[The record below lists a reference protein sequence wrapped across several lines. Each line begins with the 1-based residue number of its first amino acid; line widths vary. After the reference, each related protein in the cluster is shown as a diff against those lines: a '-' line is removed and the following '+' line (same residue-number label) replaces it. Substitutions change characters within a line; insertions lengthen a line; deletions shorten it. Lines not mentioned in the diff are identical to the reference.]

1 MNQPNS
7 LKIYLLA
14 IVLAVN
20 AMILQYDNS
29 VFASTKTI
37 KTINTNTQQRLGNVE
52 WKPYLRFGNALYPS
66 YLIATASIPDD
77 DDDDTPHVLGN
88 PRTLLGIGIINPAA
102 NTSVKVEIKIDQ
114 LGVVGTFQDI
124 LKEPNQAYLI
134 FPKIPYPFDKL
145 TKVKQ
150 ITPANVTFNLYV
162 NNKPVGQ
169 KVETIEIH
177 SINECVR
184 GYKTAKGKY
193 HDTRWMYAAYVNE
206 QHPLI
211 DQLLGEALDTK
222 VVKAFN
228 GYQKSKDQVY
238 DQVFAIWYLFQ
249 RKGFNYSSIT
259 TTPTSGTNQKV
270 KTQTVRF
277 LNESIKTAQANCVDG
292 SVLFASMLRKIGI
305 DPFLVI
311 IPNHCFIGFYLD
323 KEHTEKAFLE
333 TTLLGHADL
342 DKYPEKVS
350 PNDDKKKTKEQVSY
364 KSFNKALESAEEKYT
379 KNKEA
384 LKDPDDNDYFIID
397 IKKQRKRGILPIP
410 SDEK

>member
-1 MNQPNS
+1 MGKKYS
-7 LKIYLLA
+7 FKIFLLV
-14 IVLAVN
+14 ILLAVN
-20 AMILQYDNS
+20 TMVLQSSNY
-29 VFASTKTI
+29 VIASTKT
-37 KTINTNTQQRLGNVE
+37 NVQQRLGNID
-52 WKPYLRFGNALYPS
+52 WRPYLRFGNALYPS
-66 YLIATASIPDD
+66 YLIATAGIPDD
-77 DDDDTPHVLGN
+77 DDDDTPHILGN
-88 PRTLLGIGIINPAA
+88 PRSLLGIGIINPAA
-102 NTSVKVEIKIDQ
+102 NTSVRVEIKIDQ
-114 LGVVGTFQDI
+114 LGVVGTFQDK
-124 LKEPNQAYLI
+124 LQEPNQAYLI

-145 TKVKQ
+145 TKIKQ
-150 ITPANVTFNLYV
+150 TTPANVTFNLFV
-162 NNKPVGQ
+162 NGKAIGQ
-169 KVETIEIH
+169 QVETIEIH

-184 GYKTAKGKY
+184 GYKNSKGKY

-259 TTPTSGTNQKV
+259 TTPTSGTGQKV

-277 LNESIKTAQANCVDG
+277 INESLRTAQANCVDG

-305 DPFLVI
+305 DPFLVV
-311 IPNHCFIGFYLD
+311 IPGHCFVGFYLD
-323 KEHTEKAFLE
+323 KEHSEKAFLE
-333 TTLLGHADL
+333 TTLLGHNDL
-342 DKYPEKVS
+342 DKYPEKAS
-350 PNDDKKKTKEQVSY
+350 EDSKKKTKQEVSY
-364 KSFNKALESAEEKYT
+364 KTFNKALDAAEERYL
-379 KNKEA
+379 KNKEG
-384 LKDPDDNDYFIID
+384 LDDPKDNEYLIID